1 MQLPNDKPDFY
12 ETVYVPRGGMKN
24 ERKRR
29 VNVRA
34 AASVLLCAAASYMA
48 GGVIA
53 ADTTT
58 VESAAAVD
66 AFEASY
72 VMSYVDDYETYADT
86 DAPDDMRIRELAD
99 EYISEHTR

>member
-24 ERKRR
+24 ARKRY

-58 VESAAAVD
+58 VESGAD

-72 VMSYVDDYETYADT
+72 VMSYVDDYETYVET
-86 DAPDDMRIRELAD
+86 DAADDMRIRELAD